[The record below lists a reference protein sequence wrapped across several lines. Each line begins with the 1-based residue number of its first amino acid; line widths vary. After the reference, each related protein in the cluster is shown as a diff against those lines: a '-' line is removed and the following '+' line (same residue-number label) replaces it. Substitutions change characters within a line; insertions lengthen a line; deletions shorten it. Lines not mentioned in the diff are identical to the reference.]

1 MVFYPKVHQSKRVK
15 GMRNL
20 LGLLCAKDAERKKKC
35 AVHDFGEG
43 EDAGNALKIFGKGN
57 CN

>member
-20 LGLLCAKDAERKKKC
+20 LGLLIAEDVERMNEKMLE
-35 AVHDFGEG
+35 FGER
-43 EDAGNALKIFGKGN
+43 EDAGSVLKISGKCE

>member
-20 LGLLCAKDAERKKKC
+20 LGLLCAEDAERMN
-35 AVHDFGEG
+35 ARMHEFGER
-43 EDAGNALKIFGKGN
+43 ENAGSVLKILGKCE